1 MAQSVAKDFSLFN
14 DFCQTYKAGK
24 YILTLT
30 AGKDYE
36 AANEV
41 IALCNKVTQD
51 SKNLSDEFCKNVIG
65 IAKKLYAQ
73 DMQPWI
79 ENLSPA
85 LLAVAKKDVK
95 YISECSRFLWDAKL
109 SPKDERYFAGVY
121 ENLANKELQLEDGI
135 DKSSS
140 GTRLSDQEQKIKDGC
155 RSLIIRAN
163 DVFKVKYSKKYPL
176 LFQEITSDNPYVDM
190 CIRNLENPE
199 KESIGSLLNRLEAKE
214 AKTFE
219 DFQEAVDFVHR
230 RNMCRFVCKKFNAK
244 YRDADYSTGES
255 TKVDE
260 DRLSYDMAEVGIDN
274 RRTAKRVVELFS
286 QLNEKPAV
294 HGSDYNI
301 YYPDFLKPWA
311 EMQKMQDWM
320 YPVMIGA
327 VEKGGLSISDGR
339 MPSERTLFDCCKA
352 WKICP
357 EMPQKLAE
365 RVGRHSLYGRMLAG
379 AIFDQMSEQGQTK
392 PEEWLKN
399 KNLHEK
405 FFEELSR
412 VETMDRAKAL
422 KQYIPNTAVNRKRL
436 IGAGMEEKG
445 IENTP
450 RNFKT
455 LYRQMREKGIF
466 DKMLAKP
473 GEAKTTFN
481 SRLLVEVARRKQ
493 GKGK

>member
-301 YYPDFLKPWA
+301 YYPDFLNN
-311 EMQKMQDWM
+311 
-320 YPVMIGA
+320 
-327 VEKGGLSISDGR
+327 
-339 MPSERTLFDCCKA
+339 
-352 WKICP
+352 
-357 EMPQKLAE
+357 
-365 RVGRHSLYGRMLAG
+365 H
-379 AIFDQMSEQGQTK
+379 
-392 PEEWLKN
+392 
-399 KNLHEK
+399 H
-405 FFEELSR
+405 
-412 VETMDRAKAL
+412 
-422 KQYIPNTAVNRKRL
+422 
-436 IGAGMEEKG
+436 
-445 IENTP
+445 
-450 RNFKT
+450 
-455 LYRQMREKGIF
+455 
-466 DKMLAKP
+466 
-473 GEAKTTFN
+473 
-481 SRLLVEVARRKQ
+481 
-493 GKGK
+493 